1 MEKKEKPLNISGTL
15 DDQAV
20 VDYLL
25 ENSNFFIRNARAI
38 EQLQVPHPVREAV
51 SLVEWY
57 MSRQR
62 TRITYL
68 EEEITLLMEQAR
80 VNERLFEQL
89 FKLLIDLSAAQSL
102 QDMLGRL
109 SSWAK
114 SLGLNSATIR
124 LFSDKWHIGAP
135 FNAPG
140 LALSRNAFE
149 PIRIQR
155 FGNNNHYLGMLNG
168 PEILLLLPQVRH
180 VGSVAVSLL
189 GTRGELGV
197 VIFNSRNHQ
206 HYQEGMGTDM
216 LDHLAKLLPDILSR
230 WIKRI

>member
-1 MEKKEKPLNISGTL
+1 MEKKEEQLNISGTF
-15 DDQAV
+15 DDQTV

-25 ENSNFFIRNARAI
+25 ENPNFFIRNACVV
-38 EQLQVPHPVREAV
+38 EQIRVPHPVRETV

-62 TRITYL
+62 TRIAYL
-68 EEEITLLMEQAR
+68 EENITLLMEQAR
-80 VNERLFEQL
+80 VNEQLFEQL
-89 FKLLIDLSAAQSL
+89 LKLLVDLAAAESL
-102 QDMLGRL
+102 QDMLSRL
-109 SSWAK
+109 NLWAK
-114 SLGLNSATIR
+114 NLGLNSANIR

-135 FNAPG
+135 LNAPD

-149 PIRIQR
+149 PIRIHR
-155 FGNNNHYLGMLNG
+155 FGNSNHYLGMLNG
-168 PEILLLLPQVRH
+168 PEILLLLPRVRH

-189 GTRGELGV
+189 GTRGELGT
-197 VIFNSRNHQ
+197 VIFNSRNYQ
-206 HYQEGMGTDM
+206 HYQDGMGTDM

>member
-1 MEKKEKPLNISGTL
+1 MEKKEEQLNINGIL
-15 DDQAV
+15 DDQTV

-25 ENSNFFIRNARAI
+25 ENPNFFIRNACVV
-38 EQLQVPHPVREAV
+38 EQMRVPHPVRETI

-62 TRITYL
+62 TRIAYL
-68 EEEITLLMEQAR
+68 EEDITLLMEQAS
-80 VNERLFEQL
+80 VNEQLFEQL
-89 FKLLIDLSAAQSL
+89 LKLLVNLVAAESL
-102 QDMLGRL
+102 QDMLSRL

-114 SLGLNSATIR
+114 NMGLNSASIR
-124 LFSDKWHIGAP
+124 LFNDKWHIGAP
-135 FNAPG
+135 LDAPD

-155 FGNNNHYLGMLNG
+155 FGNKNHYLGMLNG

-189 GTRGELGV
+189 GTRGELGM

-206 HYQEGMGTDM
+206 HYQQGMGTDM
-216 LDHLAKLLPDILSR
+216 LEHLAKLLPDILSR

>member
-1 MEKKEKPLNISGTL
+1 MEKKEEQLNIGGTL
-15 DDQAV
+15 DDQTV

-25 ENSNFFIRNARAI
+25 ENPNFFIRNANVV
-38 EQLQVPHPVREAV
+38 EQMRVPHPIRETV

-62 TRITYL
+62 TRIAYL
-68 EEEITLLMEQAR
+68 EENITLLMEQAR
-80 VNERLFEQL
+80 VNEQLFEQL
-89 FKLLIDLSAAQSL
+89 LKLLVDLAAAESL
-102 QDMLGRL
+102 QDMLSRL
-109 SSWAK
+109 NSWAK
-114 SLGLNSATIR
+114 SLGLNGANIR

-135 FNAPG
+135 LNAPD

-149 PIRIQR
+149 PIRIHR

-189 GTRGELGV
+189 GTRGELGM
-197 VIFNSRNHQ
+197 VIFNSRNYQ
-206 HYQEGMGTDM
+206 HYQDGMGTDM
-216 LDHLAKLLPDILSR
+216 LDNLAKLLPDILSR

>member
-1 MEKKEKPLNISGTL
+1 MEKKEEQLSINGIP
-15 DDQAV
+15 DDQTV

-25 ENSNFFIRNARAI
+25 ENPNFFIRNARAV
-38 EQLQVPHPVREAV
+38 EQIRVPHPVRETV

-62 TRITYL
+62 ARIACL
-68 EEEITLLMEQAR
+68 EEDITLLMERAR
-80 VNERLFEQL
+80 VNEQLFEQL
-89 FKLLIDLSAAQSL
+89 FKLLVDLFAAESL

-109 SSWAK
+109 NSWAK
-114 SLGLNSATIR
+114 NLGLNGAAIR

-135 FNAPG
+135 FNAPD

-149 PIRIQR
+149 PIRIRR

-168 PEILLLLPQVRH
+168 PESLLLLPQIRH

-189 GTRGELGV
+189 GARGELGMV
-197 VIFNSRNHQ
+197 MFNSRNHQ

-216 LDHLAKLLPDILSR
+216 LDHLAKLLPDMLSR